1 MLSSVSSQLLYTSA
15 PLSLLLLLNLVNRRR
30 VDRLIERNAAIA
42 IRGVD
47 LQLSKHIELLNQQV
61 MMLPTPET
69 IGTVR
74 RSLLIKNRQSLEKL
88 TKDIEVLREEM
99 QLRIGPLEEETSRAN
114 RRDVVQLQQQYTQLC
129 ASIANLTSRIQ
140 QLAAADKV
148 VLLDEAIARL
158 QAEADEIRTD
168 LQALTK
174 QTRPTLTALQEQIN
188 RLNHKFHK
196 LPPPFDAAGMRQEV
210 EELIRVVADLVPKR
224 DWHNIMMEMKLLRQR
239 QETQYEFEETLR
251 QRLQELQQQIQTQ
264 PNESNLMAVQEQI
277 EHLSQQIQQL
287 PPVFDP
293 TYLRQEITQLLET
306 LPDRFPERDWEGLM
320 HQIKVLEEQQQ
331 AQFQVE
337 VDLHEELQQ
346 LSQQLATLLNP
357 SGESM
362 LQSELKADRAGVQTA
377 DSLPSQLH
385 HRLDNLL
392 QHDLREIE
400 ARSPSL
406 LVEAQLPEHSDAI
419 GTRNGQVPAT
429 LPPASLPQIALNL
442 PDVQL
447 AAPQNMQLSQ
457 VWSHD
462 DVEFQEAG
470 TRAIE
475 AQETTLINSR
485 TVLEE
490 ALEQTQQRMILVL
503 PWSGQSRLDDGLL
516 HKMKQLLDRGAQL
529 DLGWCYQSYREERF
543 LTAINQRWQINPR
556 PTHLA
561 QTLKRLL
568 ELKQSYSN
576 QFQFKILGT
585 PENFL
590 VSDQAY
596 AVLGTD
602 ESLTTYTDFP
612 DLVLKLRTSEPI
624 VIQQLIQRFDQP
636 NLQPNEVAAY
646 WNRAV
651 TRFDLGDRQGAIA
664 DFNHILSVLPE
675 DAVAYNYRGL
685 VQADLG
691 DRAAAIADFSHAIAL
706 QPQQLMAYCNRGFLL
721 SEMGDH
727 AGAVADL
734 TLAIQAQPNA
744 AMPYFYRGLA
754 HQKLNDIATA
764 LADFRAAT
772 RRAPKFAPS
781 YYYAGLCCQKLD
793 KLQSAIANLEMAAE
807 LFTQQESIVNAQKA
821 WRHLEK
827 LQGKLTVAMSMH
839 SAPTLPVVAIAPEVQ
854 PTLIALPSTA
864 ERFLSTALHLKSET
878 ESPEWVETE
887 SLANLVAESILKTM
901 QRSDLTVWE
910 EALSESEQHS

>member
-196 LPPPFDAAGMRQEV
+196 LPPPFDATGMRQEV

-224 DWHNIMMEMKLLRQR
+224 DWHNLVMEMKLLRQR
-239 QETQYEFEETLR
+239 QESQYEFEETLR
-251 QRLQELQQQIQTQ
+251 QRLQELQQQIQAQ
-264 PNESNLMAVQEQI
+264 PHESNLMALQEQI
-277 EHLSQQIQQL
+277 EHLRQQVQQL

-293 TYLRQEITQLLET
+293 IYLRQEITQLLET
-306 LPDRFPERDWEGLM
+306 LPDRLSQQDWAGLM

-331 AQFQVE
+331 TQFQVE
-337 VDLHEELQQ
+337 ADLQRELEQM
-346 LSQQLATLLNP
+346 SQQLTVLLSK

-362 LQSELKADRAGVQTA
+362 LQSAAESNQAEAADALDALQSELQN
-377 DSLPSQLH
+377 
-385 HRLDNLL
+385 RLNQLL
-392 QHDLREIE
+392 QQESREIE
-400 ARSPSL
+400 ARSPALFSELQSPERLDTTWARDTEAVL
-406 LVEAQLPEHSDAI
+406 LSPSAPPPQIEFSLPEMQQMA
-419 GTRNGQVPAT
+419 RQE
-429 LPPASLPQIALNL
+429 
-442 PDVQL
+442 
-447 AAPQNMQLSQ
+447 MQLSQ

-462 DVEFQEAG
+462 AEFQEIGAQG
-470 TRAIE
+470 IE
-475 AQETTLINSR
+475 TTETIETTLITSR

-490 ALEQTQQRMILVL
+490 ALDQTQQRLILIL
-503 PWSGQSRLDDGLL
+503 PWSSQSDLDKELL
-516 HKMKQLLDRGAQL
+516 HKMKQLLDRGARL

-561 QTLKRLL
+561 QTLKQLL
-568 ELKQSYSN
+568 ELKQSYSG

-590 VSDQAY
+590 VSDQTY

-602 ESLTTYTDFP
+602 ESLTTHTNFP
-612 DLVLKLRTSEPI
+612 ELALKLRTFEPA
-624 VIQQLIQRFDQP
+624 VIQQLSQRFDQP
-636 NLQPNEVAAY
+636 DLQPSEVAAY

-664 DFNHILSVLPE
+664 DFNQVLSILPE

-691 DRAAAIADFSHAIAL
+691 DRVAAIADFSRSIAL
-706 QPQQLMAYCNRGFLL
+706 QSQQLMAYCNRGFLL
-721 SEMGDH
+721 SEAGDY
-727 AGAVADL
+727 AGAIADL
-734 TLAIQAQPNA
+734 TMAIQAQPNTA
-744 AMPYFYRGLA
+744 IPYFYRGLA
-754 HQKLNDIATA
+754 HQKLNDLAAA
-764 LADFRAAT
+764 LTDFRAAI

-793 KLQSAIANLEMAAE
+793 KLQLAIANLEMAAE
-807 LFTQQESIVNAQKA
+807 LFTQQESIVNAQRA
-821 WRHLEK
+821 WKHLEK
-827 LQGKLTVAMSMH
+827 LRGEVMAT
-839 SAPTLPVVAIAPEVQ
+839 PTRSSLILPMVVAIAPEVQ
-854 PTLIALPSTA
+854 PTLNPLPASERLLSAASYAWSEAESSTEWA
-864 ERFLSTALHLKSET
+864 DEPLS
-878 ESPEWVETE
+878 
-887 SLANLVAESILKTM
+887 NLVAESILKTM
-901 QRSDLTVWE
+901 QTSDLMPWE
-910 EALSESEQHS
+910 ET